1 MDTLTKDQI
10 DALEAA
16 KAGNVR
22 RIFGSHVGAHPSTI
36 KALVKGKYLEPTYPC
51 YGEVKFKPTKQGH
64 EALWEKERANA
75 EDQNAGRCPS

>member
-36 KALVKGKYLEPTYPC
+36 KALVKGKYLEPTYP
-51 YGEVKFKPTKQGH
+51 VM
-64 EALWEKERANA
+64 ER
-75 EDQNAGRCPS
+75 